1 MAAEWVK
8 RIQGRVPALAKISGF
23 LLSII
28 IPDSHVPRCVVT
40 LDAMAEYAY
49 ETYGELE
56 PWNKR
61 EWLQTNGTG
70 AFAAGTVVG
79 ANTRKYHGL
88 LVAATLPPVARI
100 VALSR
105 MNETLLRPGRDPIE
119 LGVSYFRDVLLPR
132 GDRHLRRFTHD
143 VSTTWE
149 YSHDGVT
156 LTKELLLCHGRN
168 LTAVRYHVKPTPTE
182 DGALPVTLR
191 LAPFVA
197 LRDFHSLTY
206 ADQTI
211 DVRRSADGGC
221 AVRRWGHELYLR
233 CGGLAFNEYRD
244 WWYNFTYPVEQE
256 RGQDHTED
264 LFTPGHFTA
273 TIDQPATFTFWASLE
288 PIGDCDFD
296 AEREKRRQHTPGRD
310 APTAAQRRLGAAAK
324 DFVVGRRTD
333 EFAGATIL
341 AGYPWFSDWGRDTMI
356 ALPGLLL
363 PTHRYHDAGQV
374 LCLFA
379 KYVSEGMIPNVF
391 DDYHH
396 QPYYNTVDASL
407 WFVNACFEYCKNSK
421 DNDTFEQ
428 LLRPAC
434 AEILAGYRN
443 GTRFGIKMDDA
454 DCLLNQGDPA
464 SQLTWMD
471 AKTNGVVF
479 TPRHGKAVEINAL
492 WYNALRLMGDT
503 ETADRAQ
510 HSFRRAFWMSP
521 YRGLA
526 DVLNETGRNEQCRPN
541 QIFAVSLP
549 HSPLKPDEQQN
560 VVEVVRRELLTPKG
574 LRTLSPSDPKF
585 QSFYT
590 GTQFERDK
598 AYHNG
603 TIWPWLIG
611 PFLDA
616 YLKVNGRSRGSV
628 EQARRW
634 LQPLIDAM
642 ENEGCV
648 GQIAEIYEASSPHRS
663 VGAFAQA
670 WSVAEVLRLAI
681 ELEM

>member
-1 MAAEWVK
+1 
-8 RIQGRVPALAKISGF
+8 
-23 LLSII
+23 
-28 IPDSHVPRCVVT
+28 
-40 LDAMAEYAY
+40 MAEYSF

-56 PWNKR
+56 PWIGR

-70 AFAAGTVVG
+70 AFSSSTVVG
-79 ANTRKYHGL
+79 ANTRRYHGL
-88 LVAATLPPVARI
+88 LVAATLPPVGRI

-105 MNETLLRPGRDPIE
+105 MNETIYREGGEAIE
-119 LGVSYFRDVLLPR
+119 LGISQFRDVLLPR
-132 GDRHLRRFTHD
+132 GDRFLRRFTHNI
-143 VSTTWE
+143 TTAWE
-149 YSHDGVT
+149 YSNEDIV
-156 LTKELLLCHGRN
+156 LKKEVLLCHGRN
-168 LTAVRYHVKPTPTE
+168 VVGVRYAIDPAGE
-182 DGALPVTLR
+182 PVTLR
-191 LAPFVA
+191 LQPFVA
-197 LRDFHSLTY
+197 MRDFHHLGR

-211 DVRRSADGGC
+211 ETRCTGGGGC
-221 AVRRWGHELYLR
+221 IVRRWGHELHLR
-233 CGGLAFNEYRD
+233 CDGTAFTEYRD
-244 WWYNFTYPVEQE
+244 WWYNFTYPVEIE
-256 RGQDHTED
+256 RGQDHVED
-264 LFTPGHFTA
+264 LFTPGSFQVA
-273 TIDQPATFTFWASLE
+273 VAEPSVFTFWAGLE
-288 PIGDCDFD
+288 PVEGCDWQAEFD
-296 AEREKRRQHTPGRD
+296 KRAANTPGQN
-310 APTAAQRRLGAAAK
+310 APTRAQQRLVRAAN
-324 DFVVGRRTD
+324 DFVVGRRSD

-356 ALPGLLL
+356 SLPGLLL
-363 PTHRYHDAGQV
+363 TTGRHHEAGQV

-407 WFVNACFEYCKNSK
+407 WFINACFEYLKHTK

-434 AEILAGYRN
+434 AEIIAGYKR
-443 GTRFGIKMDDA
+443 GTRFGIQMDKA
-454 DCLLNQGDPA
+454 DCLITQGDPA

-492 WYNALRLMGDT
+492 WYNALRLMEEH
-503 ETADRAQ
+503 ETADTAQ
-510 HSFRRAFWMSP
+510 HSFRKSFWMNP

-526 DVLNETGRNEQCRPN
+526 DVLNETGRSEQCRPN

-549 HSPLKPDEQQN
+549 HSPLLPDQQHS
-560 VVEVVRRELLTPKG
+560 VVEAVRRELLTPQG

-585 QSFYT
+585 QGRYT
-590 GTQFERDK
+590 GNQFERDR

-603 TIWPWLIG
+603 MIWPWLIG

-616 YLKVNGRSRGSV
+616 YLKVNNRSRNSV
-628 EQARRW
+628 EQSRRW
-634 LQPLIDAM
+634 LAPLVDAL
-642 ENEGCV
+642 EDGCI
-648 GQIAEIYEASSPHRS
+648 GSIAEIYEAMPPHRS
-663 VGAFAQA
+663 AGAFAQA